1 MDPNQAQPG
10 SAASTDAQARHAAVH
25 SIDHYALTVP
35 DIAVARQFFTAFGLD
50 VSDTAGGLELRA
62 ADGHRWA
69 RILPGARKALA
80 YLSFN
85 CHAADLERMRAQ
97 LAAAGARQA
106 DGNMLAQHGAGA
118 DAGIH
123 DKVDASNV
131 NVGAGGDT
139 GAGIPGHD
147 EGIWFFDP
155 DGNLLQVKPGSKTM
169 PDTKS
174 PLDDIHVPADA
185 RGARCRSLL
194 RQVRPRR
201 LSHVL
206 LFTPDVPRAMRFYQ
220 DALGLR
226 LSDCSADIIA
236 FMHAPHG
243 CDHHLVAFAKSPA
256 RGWHHASWD
265 VASVDEVGQGA
276 SQMAA
281 AGYKKGWG
289 TGRHVLGSNFFHY
302 VLDPWGSFCEYS
314 ADIDY
319 ISAGSNWPAGDYPP
333 EDSLYQWGPDVPP
346 YFIHNT
352 EAGTESAHE

>member
-1 MDPNQAQPG
+1 MNSNQAQPG
-10 SAASTDAQARHAAVH
+10 SVASGDAPAGQAAVH

-35 DIAVARQFFTAFGLD
+35 DIAVARQFFTAFGLV
-50 VSDTAGGLELRA
+50 VSDVADGLELRA
-62 ADGHRWA
+62 ADGRRWA

-80 YLSFN
+80 YLSLN
-85 CHAADLERMRAQ
+85 CHAADLERIRAQ
-97 LAAAGARQA
+97 LAAAGARPA
-106 DGNMLAQHGAGA
+106 DGN
-118 DAGIH
+118 
-123 DKVDASNV
+123 
-131 NVGAGGDT
+131 DT
-139 GAGIPGHD
+139 T
-147 EGIWFFDP
+147 GIWFFDP
-155 DGNLLQVKPGSKTM
+155 DGNLLQVKPGTKTM
-169 PDTKS
+169 PDAKS
-174 PLDDIHVPADA
+174 PLDNIHVPADQ
-185 RGARCRSLL
+185 RGSRCRSQLA
-194 RQVRPRR
+194 QIRPRR

-206 LFTPDVPRAMRFYQ
+206 LFTPDVPRAMGFYQ

-226 LSDCSADIIA
+226 LSDRSGDIIA

-243 CDHHLVAFAKSPA
+243 CDHHLVAFAKSSA

-281 AGYKKGWG
+281 AGYKQGWG

-319 ISAGSNWPAGDYPP
+319 ISAGSDWPAGDYPP

-352 EAGTESAHE
+352 EAEQAPAHD